1 MRSGLG
7 TPDRFGQTQGT
18 YLKQNPLHDEML
30 DMNKSMME
38 SQIARPHLMAH
49 PYRSTQS
56 AINKVATNINSVRDY
71 KFQLFDAHQ
80 ERIRR
85 IHQKLMQKK
94 AVSSGGNSSLNAIQK
109 LLSQKMAKTFL
120 TTHGKRLDQE
130 IILQNSQHNEL
141 FKDMNRLNGCF
152 LDVVDNVCSY
162 KVELG
167 IML

>member
-1 MRSGLG
+1 
-7 TPDRFGQTQGT
+7 
-18 YLKQNPLHDEML
+18 ML

-38 SQIARPHLMAH
+38 SQLARPHLMAH
-49 PYRSTQS
+49 PYRTAQS
-56 AINKVATNINSVRDY
+56 AINKVATNINSARDY
-71 KFQLFDAHQ
+71 KFHLFDAHQ
-80 ERIRR
+80 ERIHR

-120 TTHGKRLDQE
+120 TTHGKHLDQE

-141 FKDMNRLNGCF
+141 FKDMNRLNGSF

-167 IML
+167 IMLQRLIECYNSVFLQ